1 MVHNFHPFLKP
12 FLKIILQEYIVT
24 DDVCHQGDSGGPLTQ
39 EVTGPAGDQ
48 SFLIGV
54 TSWGI
59 GCGEVIIPTPGLS
72 EQLRS
77 NSHSAVTIHGQA
89 VIFCVL

>member
-1 MVHNFHPFLKP
+1 MVHNFHPFFKP
-12 FLKIILQEYIVT
+12 FFLTIILREYIVT
-24 DDVCHQGDSGGPLTQ
+24 DDGCHQGDSGGPLTQ

-59 GCGEVIIPTPGLS
+59 GCGEVIIPTPGLTS
-72 EQLRS
+72 EQQLCS
-77 NSHSAVTIHGQA
+77 HNSRTSSD
-89 VIFCVL
+89 FL